1 VSKEKQYGTASDEQD
16 KAEAQE
22 RIPGSDENKQRQE
35 ADKPQASGW
44 PVGERA
50 KNHEVRQIWRGKPR
64 PTIVCKAHPTK
75 LNDEKTP
82 CNAGG

>member
-1 VSKEKQYGTASDEQD
+1 MSKEIRYGTASDEQG

-22 RIPGSDENKQRQE
+22 RFFSAYADEQRPQ

-50 KNHEVRQIWRGKPR
+50 KNHEVRQI
-64 PTIVCKAHPTK
+64 
-75 LNDEKTP
+75 
-82 CNAGG
+82 